1 MATKLTQFQ
10 AARLG
15 RRSSSDIK
23 NLVRSYQTQFAEVN
37 DQYAKD
43 FGAYQKSVAEKM
55 APFEAAMNEYGNVAE
70 PKYQAELAQYNSA
83 LEDYNRKLAE
93 IEADPVIATTASQTY
108 RTWYGKK
115 KTDTFEVFIPK
126 EIPTFD
132 AKMPNLPGAPKA
144 PDIAQFD
151 ASKNKA
157 QREGLSQSM
166 QREISERSAARRN
179 VAQRGRGRTMLGGVT
194 Q

>member
-23 NLVRSYQTQFAEVN
+23 NLVRSYQTQFAEAN
-37 DQYAKD
+37 DQFAKD
-43 FGAYQKSVAEKM
+43 FGAYQRSVAEKM
-55 APFEAAMNEYGNVAE
+55 APYEAAMAEYGATAE
-70 PKYQAELAQYNSA
+70 PQYRDELAKYNAA

-93 IEADPVIATTASQTY
+93 IEADPVIATTATQTY

-115 KTDTFEVFIPK
+115 KTDTFEVFVPK

-132 AKMPNLPGAPKA
+132 MKMPDMPNAPKA
-144 PDIAQFD
+144 PDIEQFD
-151 ASKNKA
+151 MSKNKA
-157 QREGLSQSM
+157 QRDALSQSM
-166 QREISERSAARRN
+166 QRELGERSAARRN
-179 VAQRGRGRTMLGGVT
+179 VMQRGNRSMLGGVK

>member
-55 APFEAAMNEYGNVAE
+55 APFEAAMAEYGSTVE
-70 PKYQAELAQYNSA
+70 PQYQADLAQYNTA

-115 KTDTFEVFIPK
+115 KTNTFEVFIPK
-126 EIPTFD
+126 ELPTFD
-132 AKMPNLPGAPKA
+132 AKMPNLPNAPMA
-144 PDIAQFD
+144 PEIEQFD
-151 ASKNKA
+151 ASKTMA
-157 QREGLSQSM
+157 QRKALSEGLD
-166 QREISERSAARRN
+166 RETGERRAARRN
-179 VAQRGRGRTMLGGVT
+179 VVQRGRGRSLLQGA
-194 Q
+194 

>member
-10 AARLG
+10 SRRLARRTG
-15 RRSSSDIK
+15 SDIK

-43 FGAYQKSVAEKM
+43 FGAYQRSVAERL
-55 APFEAAMNEYGNVAE
+55 APFEAAMNEYGTVVE
-70 PKYQAELAQYNSA
+70 PRYQAELAQYNAA
-83 LEDYNRKLAE
+83 LEDYNRRLAE

-132 AKMPNLPGAPKA
+132 MKMPSLPNAPMA
-144 PDIAQFD
+144 PDIEQFD
-151 ASKNKA
+151 SSKTMA
-157 QREGLSQSM
+157 QRQALSEGLD
-166 QREISERSAARRN
+166 RETGERRAARKN
-179 VAQRGRGRTMLGGVT
+179 VMQRGRGRTLLQGA
-194 Q
+194 

>member
-1 MATKLTQFQ
+1 
-10 AARLG
+10 
-15 RRSSSDIK
+15 
-23 NLVRSYQTQFAEVN
+23 VRSYQTQFAEVN

-43 FGAYQKSVAEKM
+43 FGAYQRSVAERM

-70 PKYQAELAQYNSA
+70 PKYQAELAQYNTA

-93 IEADPVIATTASQTY
+93 IEADPVIATTATERY

-115 KTDTFEVFIPK
+115 KTRTYEVFVPK

-132 AKMPNLPGAPKA
+132 AKMPNLPNAPMA
-144 PDIAQFD
+144 PEIEQFD
-151 ASKNKA
+151 ASKNMA

-166 QREISERSAARRN
+166 QREVGERSAARKN
-179 VAQRGRGRTMLGGVT
+179 VVQRGRGRSLLQGA
-194 Q
+194 

>member
-43 FGAYQKSVAEKM
+43 FGAYQRSVAERM

-70 PKYQAELAQYNSA
+70 PKYQAELAQYNTA

-93 IEADPVIATTASQTY
+93 IEADPVIATTATERY

-115 KTDTFEVFIPK
+115 KTRTYEVFVPK

-132 AKMPNLPGAPKA
+132 AKMPNLPNAPMA
-144 PDIAQFD
+144 PEIEQFD
-151 ASKNKA
+151 ASKNMA

-166 QREISERSAARRN
+166 QREVGERSAARKN
-179 VAQRGRGRTMLGGVT
+179 VVQRGRGRSLLQGA
-194 Q
+194 

>member
-43 FGAYQKSVAEKM
+43 FGAYQKSAAEKM
-55 APFEAAMNEYGNVAE
+55 APFEAAMAEYGEKLE
-70 PKYQAELAQYNSA
+70 PQYQAELAQYNTA
-83 LEDYNRKLAE
+83 LEEYNRKLAE
-93 IEADPVIATTASQTY
+93 IEADPVIETTATQKY
-108 RTWYGKK
+108 KTWYGKTK
-115 KTDTFEVFIPK
+115 YDTFKVYVPK
-126 EIPTFD
+126 ELPTFD
-132 AKMPNLPGAPKA
+132 AKMPNLPNAPVA
-144 PDIAQFD
+144 PEMEQFD
-151 ASKNKA
+151 SSKFA
-157 QREGLSQSM
+157 EQRKSLTQGMEREMGERRAARKNVM
-166 QREISERSAARRN
+166 QR
-179 VAQRGRGRTMLGGVT
+179 GGRTMLGDAK

>member
-1 MATKLTQFQ
+1 MATKMTQFQ
-10 AARLG
+10 ASRIAR
-15 RRSSSDIK
+15 RTSSDIK

-43 FGAYQKSVAEKM
+43 FGAYQRSVAERM

-70 PKYQAELAQYNSA
+70 PKYQAELAQYNTA

-93 IEADPVIATTASQTY
+93 IEADPVIATTATERY

-115 KTDTFEVFIPK
+115 KTRTYEVFVPK

-132 AKMPNLPGAPKA
+132 AKMPNLPNAPMA
-144 PDIAQFD
+144 PEIEQFD
-151 ASKNKA
+151 ASKNMA

-166 QREISERSAARRN
+166 QREVGERSAARKN
-179 VAQRGRGRTMLGGVT
+179 VVQRGRGRSLLQGA
-194 Q
+194 

>member
-15 RRSSSDIK
+15 RRTSSDIK

-43 FGAYQKSVAEKM
+43 FGAYQRSVAERL
-55 APFEAAMNEYGNVAE
+55 APFEAAMNEYGSVVE
-70 PKYQAELAQYNSA
+70 PRYQAELAQYNAA
-83 LEDYNRKLAE
+83 LEDYNRRLAE

-115 KTDTFEVFIPK
+115 KTNTFEVFIPK

-132 AKMPNLPGAPKA
+132 AKMPNLPGAPMA
-144 PDIAQFD
+144 PNIEQFD
-151 ASKNKA
+151 SSKATAK
-157 QREGLSQSM
+157 RDELSEGM
-166 QREISERSAARRN
+166 QREIGERGAARRN
-179 VAQRGRGRTMLGGVT
+179 VAQRGRGRTLLQGA
-194 Q
+194 